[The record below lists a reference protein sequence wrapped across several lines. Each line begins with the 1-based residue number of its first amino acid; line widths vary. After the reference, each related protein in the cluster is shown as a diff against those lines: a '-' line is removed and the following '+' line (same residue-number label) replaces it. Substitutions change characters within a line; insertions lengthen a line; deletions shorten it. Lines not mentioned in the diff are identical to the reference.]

1 MDPSDQNVQSFTD
14 AWATNI
20 KALFDQH
27 LEDTEQGKVI
37 AKGFSAL
44 ALRQAEA
51 NHQIVLQMAQNGV
64 ALANLVNN
72 ATAANVSRDQA
83 AASAWQ
89 NLVMASALTNPAE
102 LAETAIGAKVTE
114 QVRTAVDRAFETAT
128 AAAAQASP
136 LPQGTTG
143 VAQGSMQATT
153 AAGTDV
159 TIANLV
165 AANAAMT
172 AQLAKLMSVV
182 DVLLV
187 RITGEEV
194 KPLTTPAVG

>member
-1 MDPSDQNVQSFTD
+1 MEPSDQNVQSFTD

-27 LEDTEQGKVI
+27 LEDVEQGKIV
-37 AKGFSAL
+37 AKGWNAL

-51 NHQIVLQMAQNGV
+51 DHQIILQMAQNGA

-72 ATAANVSRDQA
+72 STAAAVSRDNA

-89 NLVMASALTNPAE
+89 NLVLASALTNPAE

-128 AAAAQASP
+128 VAAAQASP

-143 VAQGSMQATT
+143 VAQGSMQTT
-153 AAGTDV
+153 NA
-159 TIANLV
+159 V
-165 AANAAMT
+165 AADAIM
-172 AQLAKLMSVV
+172 AQLAATTMAMQAQMAKLAEVV
-182 DVLLV
+182 NVLLV
-187 RITGEEV
+187 RVTGEEV
-194 KPLTTPAVG
+194 KPLTTPAA